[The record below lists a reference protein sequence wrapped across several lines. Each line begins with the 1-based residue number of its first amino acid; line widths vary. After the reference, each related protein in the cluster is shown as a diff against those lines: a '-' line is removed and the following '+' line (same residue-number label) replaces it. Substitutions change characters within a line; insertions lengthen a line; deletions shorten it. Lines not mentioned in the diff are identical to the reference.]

1 MTTNTFALPF
11 PTTAAFPPAP
21 NLKSNKSAC
30 TDSGIR
36 KRNLNTVAARR
47 YRQRRTD
54 ETQKLAVELTE
65 TQRERDSLK
74 ILVARLEG
82 ELKGLQQ
89 SLGVREPD

>member
-1 MTTNTFALPF
+1 MI
-11 PTTAAFPPAP
+11 AASPPAL

-54 ETQKLAVELTE
+54 EAEKLALELKE

-74 ILVARLEG
+74 VLVAGLEG

-89 SLGVREPD
+89 TLGVREPD